1 MTIKAFGQQACR
13 PNKNGISEMV
23 ETVASL
29 LKGKGSAVHSV
40 SPDTPVYDAVGM
52 MAAKGIGAVLVMER
66 GSLVG
71 ILSAKDYGTRVVLKG
86 LNGKDVRTLEVMTS
100 PVVTI
105 GPEVKIMDAM
115 QILTTKKMRHL
126 PVLENGKL
134 VGVVTLGDLV
144 REVLADQEHKIDQ
157 LMRYVGH
164 R

>member
-1 MTIKAFGQQACR
+1 
-13 PNKNGISEMV
+13 MV
-23 ETVASL
+23 ETIASL

-40 SPDTPVYDAVGM
+40 GPDTPVYDAVGM
-52 MAAKGIGAVLVMER
+52 MAAKGIGAVLVMEG
-66 GSLVG
+66 GSLAG

-86 LNGKDVRTLEVMTS
+86 LNGKDVRTREVMTS

-157 LMRYVGH
+157 LMRYVGQ

>member
-1 MTIKAFGQQACR
+1 
-13 PNKNGISEMV
+13 MV
-23 ETVASL
+23 ETIASL

-40 SPDTPVYDAVGM
+40 GPDTPVYDAVGM
-52 MAAKGIGAVLVMER
+52 MAAKGIGAVLVIE
-66 GSLVG
+66 GASLVG

-86 LNGKDVRTLEVMTS
+86 LNGKDVRTREVMTS